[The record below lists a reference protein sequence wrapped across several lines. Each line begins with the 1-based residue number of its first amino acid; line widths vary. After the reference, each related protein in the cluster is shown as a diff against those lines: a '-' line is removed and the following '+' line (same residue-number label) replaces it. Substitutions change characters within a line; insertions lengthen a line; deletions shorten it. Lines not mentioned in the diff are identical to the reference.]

1 VRILLLEDDSE
12 TGDAIA
18 RGCRN
23 VGHGVAVA
31 HDVASAIGL
40 IDSQRFDAAVLDVMV
55 PGGSGYDVL
64 AHLRATDSATVV
76 LVLTA
81 RGEVEHRIEGLDRGA
96 DDYLVK
102 PFSFAELLAR
112 LRALDRRR
120 QHEGSIL
127 ESGPLHIDTERR
139 TASVEGH
146 RLDLT
151 PTEFGL
157 LLALLRAGTSGMTR
171 ADLLREVW
179 GYDFDPRTNVVDVHV
194 NRLRRKLE
202 DAGLPALVSTIRGQ
216 GYAAR

>member
-1 VRILLLEDDSE
+1 VRILLLEDDTE

-23 VGHGVAVA
+23 AGHRISLA
-31 HDVASAIGL
+31 HDVSSAL
-40 IDSQRFDAAVLDVMV
+40 ALVDSDRFEAAVLDVMV

-64 AHLRATDSATVV
+64 ARLRAADPATAV
-76 LVLTA
+76 LMLTA

-120 QHEGSIL
+120 HHDL
-127 ESGPLHIDTERR
+127 MPLVSGPLRIDSERR
-139 TASVEGH
+139 TASVRGR

-157 LLALLRAGTSGMTR
+157 LLALLRAGAPGMTR
-171 ADLLREVW
+171 GDLLREVW

-216 GYAAR
+216 GYAAG

>member
-1 VRILLLEDDSE
+1 VRVLLLEDDAE
-12 TGDAIA
+12 TGDTIA

-23 VGHGVAVA
+23 AGHTIAVA
-31 HDVASAIGL
+31 RDVAAAL
-40 IDSQRFDAAVLDVMV
+40 AFVDSQQFDVAILDVMV

-64 AHLRATDSATVV
+64 ARIRDVDPTASV

-120 QHEGSIL
+120 HHDATVL
-127 ESGPLHIDTERR
+127 EWGPLRIDAERR
-139 TASVEGH
+139 TVSAAGQ
-146 RLDLT
+146 RIDLT
-151 PTEFGL
+151 PIQFSL
-157 LLALLRAGTSGMTR
+157 LWALLRAGHGGMTR
-171 ADLLREVW
+171 GELLREVW

-202 DAGLPALVSTIRGQ
+202 EAGLPDVVSTIRGQ
-216 GYAAR
+216 GYAAG